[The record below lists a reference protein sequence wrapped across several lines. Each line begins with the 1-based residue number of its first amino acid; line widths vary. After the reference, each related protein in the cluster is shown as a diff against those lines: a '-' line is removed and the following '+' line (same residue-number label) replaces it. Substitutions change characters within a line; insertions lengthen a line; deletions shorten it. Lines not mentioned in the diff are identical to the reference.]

1 MSASDLV
8 DDFLTEW
15 HRIVAARDLDAVPNM
30 LAEKVTLGAPPY
42 WQKLEGRDLVGHLLG
57 LIVHTIEGF
66 TYHREW
72 RNGTEL
78 ALEFTGRIGKLD
90 LQGVDLISLD
100 ESGRIRNL
108 EVPMRPMNSVEAL
121 QKAIAPKMIT
131 YLQDHPPGPR

>member
-90 LQGVDLISLD
+90 LQGVDLIS
-100 ESGRIRNL
+100 SPRA
-108 EVPMRPMNSVEAL
+108 RPRTL
-121 QKAIAPKMIT
+121 
-131 YLQDHPPGPR
+131 